1 MRKVRMSLV
10 AVATCLVAFT
20 ACDKKTSNDS
30 KEAGL
35 TIKMTDAPGD
45 YAALNVEIE
54 RVDVYSESS
63 GWVTVSNESQM
74 VNVLELTNGATTTLA
89 TSTELE
95 AGLYTQVAV
104 YLGSDNSLQVQSDG
118 EYASLNVGGEGMLV
132 IDINEEI
139 SANSSSEVLLDFN
152 VAESVVEVNGEF
164 FLDPTINF
172 IADAETG
179 VQGQVDAEGMASV
192 TLSNGSGSSFNA
204 YTDANG
210 HFLIQGVAEGTYTL
224 TVVAQGESEG
234 EGGGSASGSLGLG
247 LSIPGLLEGSL
258 EGQAGATITASYENV
273 VVVEGEI
280 TQMGNITI
288 Q

>member
-1 MRKVRMSLV
+1 MKKVRMSLV
-10 AVATCLVAFT
+10 AVATCMVAFT

-30 KEAGL
+30 KEAGM

-74 VNVLELTNGATTTLA
+74 VNVLELTNGVSTTLA
-89 TSTELE
+89 TSSELE

-104 YLGSDNSLQVQSDG
+104 YLGSDNSLQVQSNGD
-118 EYASLNVGGEGMLV
+118 YASLNIGGDGMLV

-152 VAESVVEVNGEF
+152 VAESVVEVNGEY

-179 VQGQVDAEGMASV
+179 VQGHVNAEGMASIM
-192 TLSNGSGSSFNA
+192 LSNGSANFNA

-210 HFLIQGVAEGTYTL
+210 NFLIQGVAEGTYTL

-234 EGGGSASGSLGLG
+234 EGGGSVGGSLGLG

-258 EGQAGATITASYENV
+258 EGQAGATITTSYENV